1 MNSTPEATDPP
12 APAPKPKKQIS
23 AQRRIISWI
32 FIAILLVIVL
42 FEWRAKSSQA
52 NTVDNLEEAMTQAGD
67 VGEITFVDFQT
78 IKEGNP
84 SEDIDESGAILR
96 KHHYRWNGIF
106 KTYDLRI
113 LVNDEDMVIT
123 YDTLAD
129 GEAVGGINRISKKRM
144 EALIQK
150 ERNGSGEKPAETD
163 SAETK
168 PEEAKPTETEPA
180 QPKPEETKN
189 N

>member
-12 APAPKPKKQIS
+12 APASKPKKQIS

-32 FIAILLVIVL
+32 FIVILMVIVL
-42 FEWRAKSSQA
+42 LEWRAKSSQA
-52 NTVDNLEEAMTQAGD
+52 NTVDNLEAAMTQAGD
-67 VGEITFVDFQT
+67 IGEITFVEFQT
-78 IKEGNP
+78 IKEGSP
-84 SEDIDESGAILR
+84 SEDVDESGAILR

-150 ERNGSGEKPAETD
+150 EKNGSGEKPAET
-163 SAETK
+163 E
-168 PEEAKPTETEPA
+168 PEEAKPAETEPV
-180 QPKPEETKN
+180 QPKPEETKKN
-189 N
+189 